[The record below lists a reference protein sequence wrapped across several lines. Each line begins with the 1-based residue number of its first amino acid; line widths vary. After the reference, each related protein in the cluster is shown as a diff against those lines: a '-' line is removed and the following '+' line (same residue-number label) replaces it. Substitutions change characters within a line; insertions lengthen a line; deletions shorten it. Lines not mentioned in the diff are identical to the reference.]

1 MRIGVCDCRRIWREA
16 LEQEEEGRRE
26 KEGTGAEMV
35 EGGWNAMIIE
45 QGGRVQCVAGKMRV
59 HRYTGLAVLI

>member
-45 QGGRVQCVAGKMRV
+45 QGGRVQCVAGEMRV

>member
-1 MRIGVCDCRRIWREA
+1 
-16 LEQEEEGRRE
+16 
-26 KEGTGAEMV
+26 MV

-45 QGGRVQCVAGKMRV
+45 QGGRVQCVAGEMRV